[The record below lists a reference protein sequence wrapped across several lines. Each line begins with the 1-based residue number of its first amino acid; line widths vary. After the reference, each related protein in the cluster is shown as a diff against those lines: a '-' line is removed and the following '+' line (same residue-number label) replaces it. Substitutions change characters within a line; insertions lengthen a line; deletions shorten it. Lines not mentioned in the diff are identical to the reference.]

1 VASVK
6 NGMHPSIH
14 PNMNPTMM
22 IPIPPAMVHGVAMQR
37 RNLGDYYE
45 IEASGRVAD
54 RITKKIVDDIDWLL
68 EHPRGGQYEPLLGH
82 LGLKHRWLVSGNY
95 KIIYRIIDDL
105 IFVSDI
111 FDSRQDPEKM
121 AW

>member
-1 VASVK
+1 MRLQVSEYAAARLDDIWDHYVK
-6 NGMHPSIH
+6 ETS
-14 PNMNPTMM
+14 
-22 IPIPPAMVHGVAMQR
+22 
-37 RNLGDYYE
+37 E
-45 IEASGRVAD
+45 RVAD
-54 RITKKIVDDIDWLL
+54 RITKKIVDDIDWLV
-68 EHPRGGQYEPLLGH
+68 EHSRGGQYEPLLDH
-82 LGLKHRWLVSGNY
+82 LGMKHRRHVSGNY